1 MRYMDDRKYGR
12 LAGVLVARARALA
25 GMTQQDLADAAGL
38 TQSVV
43 SAYETGRRQPTLP
56 TLCKLLVAA
65 GFEPVV
71 DLRPSGSEG
80 TRGTGRLMDD
90 VRSHLNEIR
99 RVAARHG
106 ASNVRVFG
114 SAARRDDRED
124 SDIDLLVDLDEDA
137 DLFSLV
143 HLEREISKLLGVDVD
158 VIPASAV
165 DDDEVLARAVTL

>member
-1 MRYMDDRKYGR
+1 MRYMGEEV
-12 LAGVLVARARALA
+12 AGVLVARARALA

-56 TLCKLLVAA
+56 TLCRLLAA
-65 GFEPVV
+65 TGFEPVI
-71 DLRPSGSEG
+71 DLRPSGSDAMSG
-80 TRGTGRLMDD
+80 GQLMDE
-90 VRSHLNEIR
+90 VRSHLDEIHW
-99 RVAARHG
+99 VAARHG

-114 SAARRDDRED
+114 SAARGNDRED

-143 HLEREISKLLGVDVD
+143 RLERELSDLLGIDVD

-165 DDDEVLARAVTL
+165 EDDESLAAAVTL